1 MPLEDLFSSQ
11 YVVCIQTVS
20 ILQYITSH
28 FSMEG
33 GVGGSDPLAPSLG
46 NSWRT
51 TNDIGDDWASMIS
64 NINHVRL
71 YYILHI

>member
-1 MPLEDLFSSQ
+1 MEGLSSSQ
-11 YVVCIQTVS
+11 YVVCIQSVS

-33 GVGGSDPLAPSLG
+33 GVGGEDPLAPSLG

-51 TNDIGDDWASMIS
+51 TDDIQDNWASMMD
-64 NINHVRL
+64 NIHFVRL
-71 YYILHI
+71 HCISHI